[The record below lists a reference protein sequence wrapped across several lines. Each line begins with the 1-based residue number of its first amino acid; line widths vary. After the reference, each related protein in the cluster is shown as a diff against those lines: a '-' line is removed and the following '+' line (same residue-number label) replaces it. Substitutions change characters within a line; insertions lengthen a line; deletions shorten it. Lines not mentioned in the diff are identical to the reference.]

1 MLHLHLLDDN
11 AVRLSEMSMDWLGDL
26 IELGFRSLIGFG
38 VLFGLLFWAFNVQGK
53 MWRALVARYGQAKQ
67 RTVLGRKFP
76 ETIVIYNSSVQG
88 WQLGGR
94 PKYTTY
100 FGTTIS
106 ALDNGLLI
114 SAIPPIKFIYPFKD
128 IYLPFNEMKIGPH
141 PWMLW
146 NEAYAISMDK
156 ASDLKVIISQD
167 TLQWLRRNTGRA
179 PFHP

>member
-1 MLHLHLLDDN
+1 
-11 AVRLSEMSMDWLGDL
+11 MDWFGDL
-26 IELGFRSLIGFG
+26 IGLGFRSLIGFG
-38 VLFGLLFWAFNVQGK
+38 VLFGLLYWAFNVQAK
-53 MWRALVARYGQAKQ
+53 MWRALTTRYAKAKQ
-67 RTVLGRKFP
+67 KPVLARKFP
-76 ETIVIYNSSVQG
+76 ETIVIYDSAVKG

-106 ALDNGLLI
+106 TLEDGLLI
-114 SAIPPIKFIYPFKD
+114 SAIPPINFIPPFKD
-128 IYLPFNEMKIGPH
+128 IYLPFREMDITSH

-156 ASDLKVIISQD
+156 ASDLNVIFSQD
-167 TLQWLRRNTGRA
+167 TLQWLRQNTRRA